1 MYRACTGLLFG
12 SFVRDVVLLQLGRR
26 IWLDQKVFQG
36 YFKTYFKNFY
46 FSCING
52 AQVSHSVRGTKAI
65 VGPLV
70 RNDTWLYKVPR
81 CKFAH
86 SVMLSITFDFSKVHP
101 LEIKRQNV
109 KALSLNLSVFFF
121 FFFFSEVTHTQCQQ
135 FIFGYTD
142 EKI

>member
-1 MYRACTGLLFG
+1 M
-12 SFVRDVVLLQLGRR
+12 
-26 IWLDQKVFQG
+26 
-36 YFKTYFKNFY
+36 
-46 FSCING
+46 
-52 AQVSHSVRGTKAI
+52 
-65 VGPLV
+65 

-81 CKFAH
+81 CKHAH
-86 SVMLSITFDFSKVHP
+86 SIMLSITFDFSKVHP

-109 KALSLNLSVFFF
+109 KALSLNLSVVF